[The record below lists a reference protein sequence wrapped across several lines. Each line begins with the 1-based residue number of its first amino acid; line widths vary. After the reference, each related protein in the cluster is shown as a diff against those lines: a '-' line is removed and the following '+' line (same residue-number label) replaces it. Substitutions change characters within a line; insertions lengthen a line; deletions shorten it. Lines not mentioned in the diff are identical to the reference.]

1 MANTSRIRGFVPSK
15 SLIGAPW
22 QSLVRQYD
30 ADDQKAQPIFI
41 GDAVTL
47 DTDGNVIQAVSGG
60 VILGIVVATGTSAT
74 IFDGT
79 TGYFNPN
86 DLGKRFLAAG
96 DAGVVGVVPAEAALF
111 NVYSQLALDL
121 GTPVIGDTFDFA
133 VGTGSTLTG
142 NSDMALVADV
152 NSDVKIVELNT
163 NPDNDKDLADAQFIV
178 KFESTENSL

>member
-30 ADDQKAQPIFI
+30 AIAGRTADIFI

-47 DTDGNVIQAVSGG
+47 DTDGTVIQAVSGG
-60 VILGIVVATGTSAT
+60 VILGVVVATGTQTT

-86 DLGKRFLAAG
+86 DLGKRFLATT

-111 NVYSQLALDL
+111 NVFDNSVDLDL
-121 GTPVIGDTFDFA
+121 AVGDVADF
-133 VGTGSTLTG
+133 VPGTGSTITG
-142 NSDMALVADV
+142 NSDMALKVSVNADV
-152 NSDVKIVELNT
+152 KVVEKNT
-163 NPDNDKDLADAQFIV
+163 NPDNDITLADAQYIV